1 MTSGVESNHAELA
14 DEVLSAIDEDELV
27 EMVQDLINIPSLT
40 GREAEVSEYLSG
52 RFGDIG
58 LKVTQQ
64 EVETGRDNVIGTWSG
79 GEEDES
85 LMFLG
90 HMDHAPGIGVPE
102 ARWLDD
108 EWIAGI
114 GSSNMKSAF
123 AAYYMAT
130 KMLMKA
136 GFQPRGDIH
145 LAGVVGEIEGAP
157 IGDYQGAN
165 CRGGGYGARYLASHG
180 YLPDF
185 VLNGEPTGLRVQ
197 IANGGYIF
205 LQLTTRGVTQHASYR
220 QFGVDAIEKMESVLP
235 RIREWEAEYQA
246 MFKHDLVVP
255 RVNVGAI
262 EGGVPNNPQLVANF
276 CHAYMD
282 VMLVPGTN
290 VLEVK
295 HEIQRLVRRLN
306 EADPD
311 LGLEMEI
318 YMTSRGYEVPYDSRV
333 PATARRM
340 HRLVADRD
348 PDEPEPE
355 RFGVSSDNWIFTE
368 FGAEGITYGPAG
380 RSRVLAGEYAAY
392 DPDYGEVISVK
403 DLIICTKVY
412 ALTVLEL
419 MDPNASWEA

>member
-1 MTSGVESNHAELA
+1 MS
-14 DEVLSAIDEDELV
+14 
-27 EMVQDLINIPSLT
+27 
-40 GREAEVSEYLSG
+40 
-52 RFGDIG
+52 
-58 LKVTQQ
+58 
-64 EVETGRDNVIGTWSG
+64 
-79 GEEDES
+79 
-85 LMFLG
+85 
-90 HMDHAPGIGVPE
+90 
-102 ARWLDD
+102 
-108 EWIAGI
+108 GI

-136 GFQPRGDIH
+136 GFEPRGDIH

-157 IGDYQGAN
+157 IGTYQGAN

-180 YLPDF
+180 YIPDF

-220 QFGVDAIEKMESVLP
+220 QFGIDAIEKMESVLP
-235 RIREWEAEYQA
+235 RIREWETEYQA

-255 RVNVGAI
+255 RVNIGAI

-276 CHAYMD
+276 CHSYMD

-306 EADPD
+306 EADPE

-333 PATARRM
+333 ATIARRM
-340 HRLVADRD
+340 HQFVAERD

-355 RFGVSSDNWIFTE
+355 RFGVSSDNWIFSE

-380 RSRVLAGEYAAY
+380 RSRVHAGDYAAY

-403 DLIICTKVY
+403 DLIICAKVY

-419 MDPNASWEA
+419 MKPGRNP

>member
-1 MTSGVESNHAELA
+1 MATGVQGDQSALFKRVLA
-14 DEVLSAIDEDELV
+14 AVDEDELV
-27 EMVQDLINIPSLT
+27 EMVKDLINIPSLT
-40 GREAEVSEYLSG
+40 GREAGVSDYLAS
-52 RFGDIG
+52 RFGDLG

-64 EVETGRDNVIGTWSG
+64 EVETGRNNVIGTWRG
-79 GEEDES
+79 GDADES

-90 HMDHAPGIGVPE
+90 HMDHAPGIGIPE
-102 ARWLDD
+102 AKWVDD

-130 KMLMKA
+130 KMLMTA
-136 GFQPRGDIH
+136 GFEPKGDIH

-157 IGDYQGAN
+157 IGDHQGAN

-180 YLPDF
+180 YIPDF

-205 LQLTTRGVTQHASYR
+205 LRLTTRGVTQHASYR

-235 RIREWEAEYQA
+235 RVREWEAEYQA
-246 MFKHDLVVP
+246 KFKHDLVVP
-255 RVNVGAI
+255 RVNIGAI

-295 HEIQRLVRRLN
+295 HEIQALVRSLN
-306 EADPD
+306 EADSD
-311 LGLEMEI
+311 LGLDMEI
-318 YMTSRGYEVPYDSRV
+318 YMTSRGYEVPYDARV
-333 PATARRM
+333 PATARRA
-340 HRLVADRD
+340 HRLVTDAD

-380 RSRVLAGEYAAY
+380 KSRVLPGEYAAY
-392 DPDYGEVISVK
+392 DPEYGEVVNVS
-403 DLIICTKVY
+403 DLVTCSKVY

-419 MDPNASWEA
+419 MRSDDDWSW

>member
-1 MTSGVESNHAELA
+1 MANGTQGDQAGLA
-14 DEVLSAIDEDELV
+14 QRVLDQIDEEELV
-27 EMVQDLINIPSLT
+27 GMVQDLINIPSLT
-40 GREAEVSEYLSG
+40 GREAGVSDYLAG
-52 RFGDIG
+52 RFGDLG
-58 LKVTQQ
+58 LQVQQQ
-64 EVETGRDNVIGTWSG
+64 EVESDRDNVIGTWRG
-79 GEEDES
+79 GDEKES
-85 LMFLG
+85 LLFLG

-108 EWIAGI
+108 QWIAGI

-123 AAYYMAT
+123 ACYYMAT
-130 KMLMKA
+130 KMLMGA
-136 GFQPRGDIH
+136 GFEPRGDIH

-157 IGDYQGAN
+157 IGTHQGAD

-180 YLPDF
+180 YIPDF

-205 LQLTTRGVTQHASYR
+205 LRLTTRGVTQHASYR

-235 RIREWEAEYQA
+235 RIREWETEYQA

-255 RVNVGAI
+255 RINIGAI

-282 VMLVPGTN
+282 VMLVPGVN

-295 HEIQRLVRRLN
+295 HEIQSLVRRLN

-311 LGLEMEI
+311 LGLTMEI
-318 YMTSRGYEVPYDSRV
+318 FMTSRGYEVPYDSV
-333 PATARRM
+333 VASTARRA
-340 HRLVADRD
+340 HRLVTGGD
-348 PDEPEPE
+348 PDEPEPA

-368 FGAEGITYGPAG
+368 FGATGITYGPAG
-380 RSRVLAGEYAAY
+380 RSRVHAGEYAAY
-392 DPDYGEVISVK
+392 DPEYGEVVNVR
-403 DLIICTKVY
+403 DLVNCSKVY
-412 ALTVLEL
+412 ALTVLDL
-419 MDPNASWEA
+419 MNPGEDPVW

>member
-1 MTSGVESNHAELA
+1 MTSGVESNHAALA
-14 DEVLSAIDEDELV
+14 DQVLSAIDEDELV

-40 GREAEVSEYLSG
+40 GREAEVSDYLFG
-52 RFGDIG
+52 RFSDIG
-58 LKVTQQ
+58 LKATKQ

-79 GEEDES
+79 GLEDES
-85 LMFLG
+85 LLFLG

-185 VLNGEPTGLRVQ
+185 ILNGEPTGLRVQ

-318 YMTSRGYEVPYDSRV
+318 YMTSRGYEVAHDSRV
-333 PATARRM
+333 ATTARRM

-368 FGAEGITYGPAG
+368 SGAEGITYGPAG
-380 RSRVLAGEYAAY
+380 RSRVLPGEYAAY

-419 MDPNASWEA
+419 MHPDAHSEA

>member
-1 MTSGVESNHAELA
+1 MTTNERGDDPGLVDAVLA
-14 DEVLSAIDEDELV
+14 AIDEDETV

-40 GREAEVSEYLSG
+40 GREAEVSDYLAG
-52 RFGDIG
+52 RFGDLG

-64 EVETGRDNVIGTWSG
+64 EVETGRNNVIGTWTG
-79 GEEDES
+79 GDEDES

-90 HMDHAPGIGVPE
+90 HMDHAPGIGISE
-102 ARWLDD
+102 ARWVDD
-108 EWIAGI
+108 EWISGI
-114 GSSNMKSAF
+114 GASNMKSAF

-130 KMLMKA
+130 KMLMQA
-136 GFQPRGDIH
+136 GFEPRGDIH

-157 IGDYQGAN
+157 IGNHQGAN

-180 YLPDF
+180 YVPDF

-205 LQLTTRGVTQHASYR
+205 LRLTTRGVTQHASYR
-220 QFGVDAIEKMESVLP
+220 QHGVDAIEKMESVLP
-235 RIREWEAEYQA
+235 RIREWEPEYQA
-246 MFKHDLVVP
+246 KFKHDLVVP
-255 RVNVGAI
+255 RVNIGAI

-311 LGLEMEI
+311 LGLTMEI

-333 PATARRM
+333 ATIAREKHRM
-340 HRLVADRD
+340 VAERD
-348 PDEPEPE
+348 PDEPEPA
-355 RFGVSSDNWIFTE
+355 RFGVSSDNWIFAE

-380 RSRVLAGEYAAY
+380 RSRVLPGEYAAY
-392 DPDYGEVISVK
+392 DPEFGEVISVK
-403 DLIICTKVY
+403 DLIICSKVY

-419 MDPNASWEA
+419 MKPNGTGPS

>member
-1 MTSGVESNHAELA
+1 MTSVSHGNDSKQR
-14 DEVLSAIDEDELV
+14 DEVLSAIDEDELI

-40 GREAEVSEYLSG
+40 GREAGVSDYLAQ
-52 RFGDIG
+52 RFRDLG
-58 LKVTQQ
+58 LSVTQQ
-64 EVETGRDNVIGTWSG
+64 EVEAERNNVIGTWKG

-85 LMFLG
+85 LLFLG

-102 ARWLDD
+102 AKWVDD
-108 EWIAGI
+108 EWISGI

-130 KMLMKA
+130 KMLMRA
-136 GFQPRGDIH
+136 GFEPRGDIH
-145 LAGVVGEIEGAP
+145 LAGVIGEIEGAP
-157 IGDYQGAN
+157 IGSYQGAN
-165 CRGGGYGARYLASHG
+165 CRGGGHGARYLASHG
-180 YLPDF
+180 YIPDY
-185 VLNGEPTGLRVQ
+185 VVNGEPTGIRVQ

-205 LQLTTRGVTQHASYR
+205 LRLTTRGVTQHASYR
-220 QFGVDAIEKMESVLP
+220 QFGVDAIGKMESVLP

-246 MFKHDLVVP
+246 LFKHDLVVP
-255 RVNVGAI
+255 RVNIGAI

-295 HEIQRLVRRLN
+295 HEIQRLVRSLN

-318 YMTSRGYEVPYDSRV
+318 YMTSRGYEVPYESKV
-333 PATARRM
+333 ASVARQM
-340 HRLVADRD
+340 HQLVAQRD

-355 RFGVSSDNWIFTE
+355 RFGVSSDNWIFSE

-380 RSRVLAGEYAAY
+380 RSRTLPGEYAAY

-412 ALTVLEL
+412 ALTVLDL
-419 MDPNASWEA
+419 MKPGRASD

>member
-1 MTSGVESNHAELA
+1 MTAATHKDPSQE
-14 DEVLSAIDEDELV
+14 EVLSAIDEDELV
-27 EMVQDLINIPSLT
+27 GMVQDLINIPSLT
-40 GREAEVSEYLSG
+40 GREAEVSDYLAD
-52 RFGDIG
+52 RFGGIG

-64 EVETGRDNVIGTWSG
+64 EVEPERNNVIGTWKG
-79 GEEDES
+79 GIEQES
-85 LMFLG
+85 LLFLG

-102 ARWLDD
+102 AKWVDD
-108 EWIAGI
+108 EWISGI
-114 GSSNMKSAF
+114 GASNMKSAF

-130 KMLMKA
+130 KMLMAA
-136 GFQPRGDIH
+136 GFEPRGDIH

-157 IGDYQGAN
+157 IGSYQGAN

-180 YLPDF
+180 YIPDF
-185 VLNGEPTGLRVQ
+185 VLNGEPTGTRVQ
-197 IANGGYIF
+197 ISNGGYVF
-205 LQLTTRGVTQHASYR
+205 LRLTTRGVTQHASYR

-246 MFKHDLVVP
+246 IFKHDLVVP
-255 RVNVGAI
+255 RVNIGAI

-295 HEIQRLVRRLN
+295 HEIHRLVRRLN

-333 PATARRM
+333 ATVARAK
-340 HRLVADRD
+340 HLQVADRD

-355 RFGVSSDNWIFTE
+355 RFGVSSDNWIFSE

-380 RSRVLAGEYAAY
+380 RSRVHAGEYAAY
-392 DPDYGEVISVK
+392 DPEFGEVISVK
-403 DLIICTKVY
+403 DLITCTKVY

-419 MDPNASWEA
+419 MKHGQHAD

>member
-1 MTSGVESNHAELA
+1 MTTEADRDQVDLT
-14 DEVLSAIDEDELV
+14 DEVLAAIDEDELI
-27 EMVQDLINIPSLT
+27 EMAQDLINIPSLT
-40 GREAEVSEYLSG
+40 GREAGVSEYLAQ
-52 RFGDIG
+52 RFADLG

-64 EVETGRDNVIGTWSG
+64 EVETGRDNVIGTWTG
-79 GEEDES
+79 GNGDES

-102 ARWLDD
+102 AKWVDD
-108 EWIAGI
+108 EWISGI
-114 GSSNMKSAF
+114 GASNMKSAF

-130 KMLMKA
+130 KMLMRA
-136 GFQPRGDIH
+136 GFEPRGDIH

-157 IGDYQGAN
+157 VSNHQGAN

-180 YLPDF
+180 YIPDF

-205 LQLTTRGVTQHASYR
+205 LRLTTRGVTQHASYR
-220 QFGVDAIEKMESVLP
+220 QFGSDAIEKMESVLP
-235 RIREWEAEYQA
+235 RVREWEAEYQA
-246 MFKHDLVVP
+246 KFKHDLVVP
-255 RVNVGAI
+255 RVNIGAI

-306 EADPD
+306 EADPE
-311 LGLEMEI
+311 LGLTMEI
-318 YMTSRGYEVPYDSRV
+318 YMTSRGYEVSSESRV
-333 PATARRM
+333 VATARRM
-340 HRLVADRD
+340 HRLITDRD
-348 PDEPEPE
+348 PDEPEPA
-355 RFGVSSDNWIFTE
+355 RFGVSSDNWIFAE
-368 FGAEGITYGPAG
+368 SGAEGITYGPAG
-380 RSRVLAGEYAAY
+380 RSRVLPGEYAAY

-403 DLIICTKVY
+403 DLAICSKVY

-419 MDPNASWEA
+419 MKPDGVPAL

>member
-1 MTSGVESNHAELA
+1 MAATTHSDPSQE
-14 DEVLSAIDEDELV
+14 EVLSAIDEDELV

-40 GREAEVSEYLSG
+40 GREADVSDYLAE
-52 RFGDIG
+52 RFGGIG

-64 EVETGRDNVIGTWSG
+64 EVEPQRNNVIGTWKG
-79 GEEDES
+79 GLEQES
-85 LMFLG
+85 LLFLG
-90 HMDHAPGIGVPE
+90 HMDHAPGIGVSE
-102 ARWLDD
+102 ARWVND
-108 EWIAGI
+108 EWISGI
-114 GSSNMKSAF
+114 GASNMKSAF
-123 AAYYMAT
+123 ASYYMAT

-136 GFQPRGDIH
+136 GFEPRGDIH

-157 IGDYQGAN
+157 IGSYQGAN

-180 YLPDF
+180 YVPDF

-197 IANGGYIF
+197 ISNGGYIF
-205 LQLTTRGVTQHASYR
+205 VRLTTRGVTQHASYR

-246 MFKHDLVVP
+246 IFKHDLVVP
-255 RVNVGAI
+255 RVQIGAI

-295 HEIQRLVRRLN
+295 HEIHQMVRRLN
-306 EADPD
+306 EVDPD
-311 LGLEMEI
+311 LEMEMEI
-318 YMTSRGYEVPYDSRV
+318 YMTAAGYEVPHDSRV
-333 PATARRM
+333 ATMTREK
-340 HRLVADRD
+340 HLLVAGRD

-355 RFGVSSDNWIFTE
+355 RFGVSSDNHCFSE

-380 RSRVLAGEYAAY
+380 RSRVHAGEYAAY
-392 DPDYGEVISVK
+392 DPEFGEVISVK

-419 MDPNASWEA
+419 MKHGRPTG

>member
-1 MTSGVESNHAELA
+1 MTAATHSDPSQE
-14 DEVLSAIDEDELV
+14 EVLSAIDEDELV

-40 GREAEVSEYLSG
+40 GREAEVSDYLAE
-52 RFGDIG
+52 RFRGIG

-64 EVETGRDNVIGTWSG
+64 EVEPERNNVIGTWKG
-79 GEEDES
+79 GIEEES
-85 LMFLG
+85 LLFLG

-102 ARWLDD
+102 ARWVDD
-108 EWIAGI
+108 EWISGI
-114 GSSNMKSAF
+114 GASNMKSAF

-130 KMLMKA
+130 KMLMEA
-136 GFQPRGDIH
+136 GFEPRGDIH

-157 IGDYQGAN
+157 IGSYQGAN

-180 YLPDF
+180 YIPDF

-205 LQLTTRGVTQHASYR
+205 VRLTTRGVTQHASYR

-246 MFKHDLVVP
+246 LFKHDLVVP

-306 EADPD
+306 DADPE
-311 LGLEMEI
+311 LRLEMEI

-333 PATARRM
+333 ANVAREK
-340 HRLVADRD
+340 HLLVADRAS
-348 PDEPEPE
+348 DEPEAE
-355 RFGVSSDNWIFTE
+355 RFGVSSDNWIFSE

-380 RSRVLAGEYAAY
+380 RSRVHAGEYAAY
-392 DPDYGEVISVK
+392 DPEFGEVISVK

-419 MDPNASWEA
+419 MKHGALPD

>member
-1 MTSGVESNHAELA
+1 MTTEADRDPVDLTEAVLA
-14 DEVLSAIDEDELV
+14 AIDEDELI
-27 EMVQDLINIPSLT
+27 EMAQDLINIPSLT
-40 GREAEVSEYLSG
+40 GREAGVSDYLAQ
-52 RFGDIG
+52 RFGDLD
-58 LKVTQQ
+58 LKVTRQ
-64 EVETGRDNVIGTWSG
+64 EVETGRDNIIGTWTG
-79 GEEDES
+79 GNGDES

-102 ARWLDD
+102 AKWVDD
-108 EWIAGI
+108 EWISGI
-114 GSSNMKSAF
+114 GASNMKSAF

-130 KMLMKA
+130 KMLMRA
-136 GFQPRGDIH
+136 GFEPRGDIH

-157 IGDYQGAN
+157 VGHHQGAN

-180 YLPDF
+180 YIPDF

-205 LQLTTRGVTQHASYR
+205 LRLTTRGVTQHASYR
-220 QFGVDAIEKMESVLP
+220 QFGSDAIEKMESVLP
-235 RIREWEAEYQA
+235 RVREWEAEYQA
-246 MFKHDLVVP
+246 KFKHDLVVP
-255 RVNVGAI
+255 RVNIGAI

-276 CHAYMD
+276 CHAYVD

-306 EADPD
+306 EADPE
-311 LGLEMEI
+311 LGLTMEI
-318 YMTSRGYEVPYDSRV
+318 YMTSRGYEVPYESRV
-333 PATARRM
+333 AATARRM
-340 HRLVADRD
+340 HRLIASHD
-348 PDEPEPE
+348 PDEPEPA

-380 RSRVLAGEYAAY
+380 RSRVLPGEYAAY

-403 DLIICTKVY
+403 DLVICSKVY
-412 ALTVLEL
+412 ALTVLDL
-419 MDPNASWEA
+419 MKPNGAPTL